1 MIQLFQKRQRAI
13 SYTIH
18 EPTLQLGNCDMNFD
32 SNKWCHLIINNRHMQ
47 VTKPTIGQILLQG
60 DEESKLKNRKE
71 MFRVK
76 FE

>member
-1 MIQLFQKRQRAI
+1 MQLFQKRQRAI

-18 EPTLQLGNCDMNFD
+18 EQTLQLGNCHMNFD
-32 SNKWCHLIINNRHMQ
+32 LNRQCHLIINNRHMQ
-47 VTKPTIGQILLQG
+47 MIKPTIRQTPIQG
-60 DEESKLKNRKE
+60 DKESKLKNKKE